1 MNKAIMEYTVEI
13 RLDGELSERQM
24 NYLTD
29 TFENW
34 GPVVGPR
41 DVVFSLTK
49 EKVIDHSKR
58 DRPSPARAVRTVL
71 GKWIALTGDRGDYP
85 EVESI
90 RVIPAPPE
98 EAS

>member
-1 MNKAIMEYTVEI
+1 MEYTVEI

-24 NYLTD
+24 YYLTD
-29 TFENW
+29 TFKSW
-34 GPVVGPR
+34 GPVAGSR
-41 DVVFSLTK
+41 AVVFSLT
-49 EKVIDHSKR
+49 EEEVIDLGKMN
-58 DRPSPARAVRTVL
+58 RPSPARAVRIVL

-90 RVIPAPPE
+90 RVIPEPTE

>member
-1 MNKAIMEYTVEI
+1 MEYTVEI

-24 NYLTD
+24 NYLMD
-29 TFENW
+29 TFESW
-34 GPVVGPR
+34 GPVAGRR

-49 EKVIDHSKR
+49 EKVIDHSKIN
-58 DRPSPARAVRTVL
+58 RPSPARAVRIVL

-90 RVIPAPPE
+90 RVTPEPPE
-98 EAS
+98 EES

>member
-1 MNKAIMEYTVEI
+1 MGYTVEI

-24 NYLTD
+24 NYLLD

-34 GPVVGPR
+34 DPVVSPR
-41 DVVFSLTK
+41 AVVFSLTK
-49 EKVIDHSKR
+49 EKVIDHSKLN
-58 DRPSPARAVRTVL
+58 RPSPACAVRIVL

-90 RVIPAPPE
+90 RVIPEPPE